1 MKKTTWLLALLL
13 AGSSLMGTALS
24 GCAAEEKEP
33 ETTAPTGETA
43 QNTVAAETEIPD
55 DLPERD
61 FGGADFRIYTRQCC
75 ASHKDGVYMPEQ
87 TGDVV
92 SDAVYD
98 RNLTIEERFNITF
111 TEPLLA
117 PDAEATDLNNAV
129 QAGDDM
135 CELAVWHYK
144 HLGDSA
150 AAGYLADVTQ
160 AGYIGFDKPWWY
172 QKVNDAYSIGGHAY
186 VVVGM
191 YDLDNYLD
199 NVCLYFNKNML
210 IDLTGEDDLYSVVKE
225 GKWTI
230 DKMEEIAVLAAV
242 DLNGDG
248 VMNMAE
254 DQFGYGQAS
263 GYGFV
268 YQFAWEQPVTARDE
282 DGYPHDAI
290 NTERMLTM
298 FETFQKLVAADYTAV
313 DEAGTGSTAFKENR
327 ELFQLDSLKAAS
339 GGYRDMEQDFG
350 ILPVPKLNEEQTEH
364 YTHATAHTSAV
375 AIPVVKDQT
384 GLEYSSIILEA
395 MAAEGYKQVRP
406 AVYDVALKSKYTR
419 DADSFEMIDIVVQG
433 RTADF
438 AELYDKW
445 GMTYT
450 LDHVA
455 RGNVK
460 EWASYYASNNKTQ
473 TKNIQDAV
481 DMFKR
486 IVE

>member
-1 MKKTTWLLALLL
+1 MQKTTWLLALLL
-13 AGSSLMGTALS
+13 AGSSVMGTAMT
-24 GCAAEEKEP
+24 GCAADEKTT

-43 QNTVAAETEIPD
+43 QNTVSAETEISD
-55 DLPERD
+55 DLPD
-61 FGGADFRIYTRQCC
+61 MDYGGADFRIYTRQCC
-75 ASHKDGVYMPEQ
+75 DSHKDGVYMPEQ
-87 TGDVV
+87 TGDVI

-111 TEPLLA
+111 TEPFLA

-135 CELAVWHYK
+135 CELAIWHYK

-150 AAGYLADVTQ
+150 AAGYLADISQ

-172 QKVNDAYSIGGHAY
+172 QKVNDAYSVGGHAY

-210 IDLTGEDDLYSVVKE
+210 IDLTGDDDLYAVVKE

-230 DKMEEIAVLAAV
+230 DKMEEVAKQAVV
-242 DLNGDG
+242 DLDGDG
-248 VMNMAE
+248 TMDPTK

-268 YQFAWEQPVTARDE
+268 YQFAWEQPVTERDE

-298 FETFQKLVAADYTAV
+298 FETFQKLVASDYTIV

-327 ELFQLDSLKAAS
+327 ELFQLDSLKASSA
-339 GGYRDMEQDFG
+339 GYRDMEQDFG
-350 ILPVPKLNEEQTEH
+350 ILPVPKLNEEQQEH

-375 AIPVVKDQT
+375 AIPVVKDQA
-384 GLEYSSIILEA
+384 GLEYASIILEA
-395 MAAEGYKQVRP
+395 MAAEGYKQIRP

-419 DADSFEMIDIVVQG
+419 DADSYEMIDIVVQG

-438 AELYDKW
+438 ADVYDKW
-445 GMTYT
+445 GFTYT
-450 LDHVA
+450 LDYVA

-473 TKNIQDAV
+473 TKNIDDVV
-481 DMFKR
+481 DMFKKL
-486 IVE
+486 VE